1 MKIKLKNLLESV
13 ITPPSIIDVAGNAGG
28 KDKDKNKNNNTDK
41 QGVSEPE
48 PPPGLVPNP
57 EPQPPAPG
65 EPPPGLVPNPEP
77 QPPAP
82 GEPPPGLVPNPEP
95 EPEPT
100 PEPDGS
106 EGEGGSEDDVDDDR
120 AAEEDAPQPPKPPVK
135 PKVKGYGK
143 AKTREQ
149 IEQER
154 VATRT
159 ARLNRMRERAEENE
173 LKRTEELAAARH
185 SARLARMNRSSRG
198 IFEQTL
204 RFRPNTL
211 KSLLESVTLN
221 EKLLDTDQ
229 ESGIVTPSGSVSEM
243 KAEDPAR
250 FKKIESDKWTQNN
263 RYIEGFKDVVGKI
276 KDTAAEALDVSLNP
290 KKAAETY
297 SRMTKPV
304 PGEDT
309 TNFFRMLAA
318 TSPET
323 MAKIRS
329 GRVAQAAMFDPSGIG
344 AEQMKHYKNILD
356 LTNPLGI
363 AVDAT
368 TGVIGNIGANLLG
381 NKASG
386 GVAKATGAAL
396 SGAAGLA
403 GKVANNYLDQMN
415 TEAARRLMM
424 MKKDLRYGMI

>member
-1 MKIKLKNLLESV
+1 MKIKLKNLLEGV
-13 ITPPSIIDVAGNAGG
+13 VNPPSVMDAVAGNSGG

-57 EPQPPAPG
+57 EPVPPAPG

-95 EPEPT
+95 EPPKPEPT
-100 PEPDGS
+100 PEPPKP
-106 EGEGGSEDDVDDDR
+106 EPTPE
-120 AAEEDAPQPPKPPVK
+120 PPKPPVK

-143 AKTREQ
+143 AKTPE
-149 IEQER
+149 ELEGER
-154 VATRT
+154 KAKRD

-173 LKRTEELAAARH
+173 LKRSEELAAARH

-204 RFRPNTL
+204 RFRPNSL

-229 ESGIVTPSGSVSEM
+229 ESGIVTPSGSVSAM

-263 RYIEGFKDVVGKI
+263 KYIEGFKDVVGKI

-329 GRVAQAAMFDPSGIG
+329 GRVAQAAIFDPSGIG

-363 AVDAT
+363 AVDAA

-381 NKASG
+381 NKESG
-386 GVAKATGAAL
+386 GVAKTVGAAL
-396 SGAAGLA
+396 SGTAGLA